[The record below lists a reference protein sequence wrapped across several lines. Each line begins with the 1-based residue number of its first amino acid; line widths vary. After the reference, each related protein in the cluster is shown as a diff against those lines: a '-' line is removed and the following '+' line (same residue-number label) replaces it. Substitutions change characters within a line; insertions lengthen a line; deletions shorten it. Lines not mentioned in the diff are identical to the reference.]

1 MLNIFPQN
9 EVNNKIWFF
18 YNLFLFN
25 TRNTASLSMAP
36 QTASV
41 FEDFA
46 TPGAEA
52 RLVRV
57 AVFGFPVHV
66 QTGRV

>member
-1 MLNIFPQN
+1 MI
-9 EVNNKIWFF
+9 F

-46 TPGAEA
+46 TPGADA